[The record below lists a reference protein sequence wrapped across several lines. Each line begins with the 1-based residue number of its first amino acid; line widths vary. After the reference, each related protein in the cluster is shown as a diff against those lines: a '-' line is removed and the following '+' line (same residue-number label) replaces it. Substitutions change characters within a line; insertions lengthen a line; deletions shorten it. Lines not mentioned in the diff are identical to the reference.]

1 MKKISLFIIISF
13 SILFLVWGGV
23 YAQTSNSLVP
33 CGKPEE
39 SRCELLDIFVL
50 VSRVYNFI
58 VFTIATPL
66 AGILVVIGG
75 VTLIAAA
82 GNPNLASLAKRII
95 WGAVLGWFL
104 VFGSWLIINTLF
116 LALGLPGYGL

>member
-1 MKKISLFIIISF
+1 M
-13 SILFLVWGGV
+13 VWGGV